1 MNIADNVEIVRLRG
15 ELVDSMTD
23 HLISCA
29 IHAECGAGYTHA
41 SIERCS
47 AIVDAFLTA
56 LDRDHHAG
64 NQESILHTV
73 KQTVTALNR
82 LNNESDGRMIEHDQ
96 REQLCGIIHCGV
108 QLAGMQTDDDVTQA
122 WREW

>member
-1 MNIADNVEIVRLRG
+1 MKIADNADIVRLRG

-29 IHAECGAGYTHA
+29 IHAESGAGYKHA

-56 LDRDHHAG
+56 LDSDSQAG
-64 NQESILHTV
+64 NQESILHNV

-82 LNNESDGRMIEHDQ
+82 LNNDSDGRIIEFDQ
-96 REQLCGIIHCGV
+96 REQLCSIIHCGV
-108 QLAGMQTDDDVTQA
+108 HLAGMETDDDVTQA